1 MRITYL
7 WQSFWKVLFR
17 ECTYCVAYVNEN
29 YEIGNPYSFRCTKK
43 PDDGGDVD
51 DRRPYDSGYGNRL
64 HDTFANLD
72 KFSRKS
78 SRGNGNRANLGG
90 SARSATVQ
98 WMLDRSLESQ
108 LLCLISSFLSVV
120 LSSLC
125 VVRRVLYL
133 WLINN
138 YYDQSDPL
146 WGTKG
151 LLHPNITWIT
161 WSLNNSG
168 QVDIGAAG
176 AQVPDARREHLFD
189 AGPRAVFRYRET
201 DQVPWNSLC

>member
-78 SRGNGNRANLGG
+78 SRGNGNRGNLG
-90 SARSATVQ
+90 SARSATFQ
-98 WMLDRSLESQ
+98 
-108 LLCLISSFLSVV
+108 
-120 LSSLC
+120 
-125 VVRRVLYL
+125 
-133 WLINN
+133 
-138 YYDQSDPL
+138 
-146 WGTKG
+146 
-151 LLHPNITWIT
+151 
-161 WSLNNSG
+161 
-168 QVDIGAAG
+168 
-176 AQVPDARREHLFD
+176 
-189 AGPRAVFRYRET
+189 
-201 DQVPWNSLC
+201 